1 MACRSR
7 TPIDCSLIW
16 SHSRRSAR
24 YLIEHRAVAAPG
36 SVPVSHHLH
45 GRRRQRCGA
54 RSRRCAVDHG
64 ARGERGWTQYATDV
78 RRDGEGGERRADDH
92 GHSESGHGRR
102 WSAAGVT
109 VRRERRGVVRRRAH
123 RVVELDERDAVA
135 GHPCVWTTCPGWRAV
150 STRVTS
156 TNNVAIVVERTMRWD
171 ASGYGAHAEKATA
184 GRGSGMVF
192 RRASR
197 LMRAPNR
204 NWSIAR
210 SARMSSSTNLGPRSA
225 RCILARRRYGAAA
238 TIRLA

>member
-92 GHSESGHGRR
+92 GHSESGHGGR

-135 GHPCVWTTCPGWRAV
+135 GHRACG
-150 STRVTS
+150 RR
-156 TNNVAIVVERTMRWD
+156 AR
-171 ASGYGAHAEKATA
+171 A
-184 GRGSGMVF
+184 GGRC

-197 LMRAPNR
+197 RRTTSPSSSSVRCAGMRRAM
-204 NWSIAR
+204 
-210 SARMSSSTNLGPRSA
+210 ARMP
-225 RCILARRRYGAAA
+225 RRRRLGAAA
-238 TIRLA
+238 EWYFAERHG